1 MRPANAI
8 CQSVTVVNER
18 GLHARAAAK
27 FVKLADRFEAD
38 VFVTRAE
45 TTVGGDSIMG
55 LMMLAASR
63 GSTIEIAAIG
73 KDADAV
79 VDALCNLVSHSFG
92 EG

>member
-1 MRPANAI
+1 MRPENSI
-8 CQSVTVVNER
+8 KQSVTIVNER

-27 FVKLADRFEAD
+27 FVKLADRFDAD
-38 VFVTRAE
+38 VFVTRAD

-63 GSTIEIAAIG
+63 GSTIEIEAVG

-79 VDALCNLVSHSFG
+79 VDALCNLVSHRFG